1 MDITRA
7 RKKNPLGII
16 KFIKKNVMM
25 LIAVLAALISAFFV
39 KPDSAYLDYF
49 DFKTLTC
56 LFCVLAVVCAFK
68 NIAFFEL
75 LAAQIVKNCKNIRIT
90 VLVLVYI
97 TFFGSMLIT
106 NDTALLTFL
115 PLAYTTLKR
124 TGKEK
129 YTAFTF
135 IMQNMAANLGGMITP
150 FGSPQNLF
158 LYSKYAIPNGKFFS
172 IMLPPFLLSLVLI
185 TICCVFIKPDPIS
198 IGGEPE
204 KTDRKK
210 AVIYGILFAFSVA
223 LVFRA
228 VPYYIGLPVVIAAL
242 FFLDRKALAAV
253 DYPLLMTFAAIFV
266 FSGNL
271 SRIETVKVFFSSLL
285 GKNTLICAALSS
297 QVISNVPAAILLS
310 NFTTDYAGLL
320 VGVNVGGVGTIIA
333 SLASLITLREYASLY
348 PEKQERY
355 FAEFSAYNFGFLAI
369 LLIFCSFIL

>member
-158 LYSKYAIPNGKFFS
+158 LYSNYAIPNGEFFS

-185 TICCVFIKPDPIS
+185 TICCVFVKPDPIS
-198 IGGEPE
+198 INGETE
-204 KTDRKK
+204 KTDPKK
-210 AVIYGILFAFSVA
+210 AAIYGILFAFSVA
-223 LVFRA
+223 LVFR
-228 VPYYIGLPVVIAAL
+228 VFPYYIGLPVVITAL
-242 FFLDRKALAAV
+242 LILDRKALAAV
-253 DYPLLMTFAAIFV
+253 DYPLLATFAAIFV

-271 SRIETVKVFFSSLL
+271 SRIEAVKVFFSSLL
-285 GKNTLICAALSS
+285 ERNTLICAALSS

-310 NFTTDYAGLL
+310 NFTSDYAGLL
-320 VGVNVGGVGTIIA
+320 VGVNIGGVGTIIA
-333 SLASLITLREYASLY
+333 SLASLITLREYVSRF
-348 PEKQERY
+348 PEKQGPY
-355 FAEFSAYNFGFLAI
+355 FAEFSVYNFGFLAI
-369 LLIFCSFIL
+369 LLVFYLLIL